1 VNAPPDVGAAHL
13 QAFVPKEV
21 EDEAFEED
29 DD

>member
-1 VNAPPDVGAAHL
+1 VNAPPDGAAHL